1 MSRFF
6 SSRFSKLKAYVPGEQ
21 PQDMQYIKLNTNE
34 SPFPPSPETIAAVN
48 NGELENLRLYSD
60 PQCRVLTEKLAQF
73 YGVQPENVFVS
84 NGSDESLNFFF
95 MAFCDSKKG
104 VAFPEISYGFYEVF
118 AQLYNLNCQKIPLKD
133 NFTLSAA
140 DYCNLGKNIVI
151 ANPNAPTGLAISV
164 EDIEKIVQTN
174 ANHVVVIDEAYVDFG
189 AESAIPLVKKYDN
202 LLVVQTYSKSRSMAG
217 ARLGYAIGSV
227 GLIQDLNTIKFSTN
241 PYNVNRL
248 TLAAGAA
255 ALDSSD
261 YYANNC
267 TKIIENRSYA
277 TLELE
282 KRGFAVLPS
291 QANFVFAKHSSIS
304 GQELYEQLKAKGVL
318 VRHFSQSKISDYNRI
333 TIGTKEQMDVLLSKI
348 DEITKGIK

>member
-6 SSRFSKLKAYVPGEQ
+6 SGRFSKLKAYVPGEQ

-34 SPFPPSPETIAAVN
+34 SPFPPSPETIAAVSSR
-48 NGELENLRLYSD
+48 ELENLRLYSD

-95 MAFCDSKKG
+95 MAFCDGKKG

-118 AQLYNLNCQKIPLKD
+118 AQLYNLNYQKIPLKD
-133 NFTLSAA
+133 DFTLSAA
-140 DYCNLGKNIVI
+140 DYCNLDKNIVI

-189 AESAIPLVKKYDN
+189 AESAVPLVRKYDN
-202 LLVVQTYSKSRSMAG
+202 LLVIQTYSKSRSMAG
-217 ARLGYAIGSV
+217 ARLGYAIGSPE
-227 GLIQDLNTIKFSTN
+227 LIGDLNTIKFSTN

-255 ALDSSD
+255 AIDSSD

-267 TKIIENRSYA
+267 AKIIENRSYT

-291 QANFVFAKHSSIS
+291 KANFVFAKHPSIS
-304 GQELYEQLKAKGVL
+304 GQEFYKQLKAKGVL

-333 TIGTKEQMDVLLSKI
+333 TIGTKEQMDALLSKI